1 MDTQTTPEQDE
12 AAQEVANYARELLT
26 QVYRNGVV
34 ADDTARALRYSFAAI
49 ALGYTFMLFA
59 IMGGL

>member
-12 AAQEVANYARELLT
+12 AAQEVAPELLT
-26 QVYRNGVV
+26 QVCRNGVV